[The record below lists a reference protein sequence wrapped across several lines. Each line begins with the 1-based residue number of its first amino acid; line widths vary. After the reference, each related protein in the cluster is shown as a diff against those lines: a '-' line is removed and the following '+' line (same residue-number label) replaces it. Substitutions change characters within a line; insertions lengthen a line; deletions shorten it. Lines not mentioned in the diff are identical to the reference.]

1 MIDIA
6 NDMIHSYTL
15 KLGTRE
21 DQVYPHIR
29 IGHKFHCD
37 RLSFSS
43 HGLTGSCTAGSNAT
57 QDSEKSMGYTA

>member
-21 DQVYPHIR
+21 DQQVFKSIHTFVWEI
-29 IGHKFHCD
+29 
-37 RLSFSS
+37 SFIAIDYHSRPM
-43 HGLTGSCTAGSNAT
+43 A
-57 QDSEKSMGYTA
+57 